1 MHTIE
6 FWFDFGS
13 NYSYLSMMRIRGLA
27 AEAGLQVALKP
38 FMLGPI
44 FKTLG
49 WETSPFVLQTMKGNY
64 VWRDMQ
70 RQCAKFGLRWQRPS
84 VFPRN
89 ALLAARVA
97 LQGEG
102 KPWLGDFCEQVMLAN
117 FADDREIGDEALLAG
132 ILASIGADAGKILAA
147 ARTEACK
154 AALRAC
160 TAEAQ
165 AHGIFGA
172 PMFFTGGEMFWGND
186 RLEDAIAHART
197 TGAIASTG
205 GKPCSVTS

>member
-1 MHTIE
+1 MNRIE

-13 NYSYLSMMRIRGLA
+13 NYSYLSMMRIRRLAADAGLA
-27 AEAGLQVALKP
+27 VQLKP

-44 FKTLG
+44 FKSLG

-70 RQCAKFGLRWQRPS
+70 RQCDKFGLPWQRPS

-102 KPWLGDFCEQVMLAN
+102 RAWMASFCEQVMLAN
-117 FADDREIGDEALLAG
+117 FADDRDIADEAVIAA
-132 ILASIGADAGKILAA
+132 ILDGLGQDSAALIAA
-147 ARTEACK
+147 ARSEASK
-154 AALRAC
+154 AALR
-160 TAEAQ
+160 TRTGQAQ
-165 AHGIFGA
+165 ARGIFGA
-172 PMFFTGGEMFWGND
+172 PMFFVGEEMFWGND
-186 RLEDAIAHART
+186 RLADACAF
-197 TGAIASTG
+197 ASG
-205 GKPCSVTS
+205 